1 MSIIVGIDRTPA
13 GQASLAAAIE
23 ATKPMKK
30 KLFIVPVAREGTSLD
45 PDSAAELLEE
55 SKLQASAAG
64 VEASVLATTA
74 GKDSVD
80 EFLRLAADV
89 DASLIVIAM
98 RQRFEVGRFILSNN
112 ALRIMLQADR
122 PVLAVKSALP
132 PMQSGDEALQDLK
145 QIRTR

>member
-1 MSIIVGIDRTPA
+1 LSIIVGIDSTPA

-30 KLFIVPVAREGTSLD
+30 ELFIVPMAREGMKLD
-45 PDSAAELLEE
+45 PASTAELLEVA
-55 SKLQASAAG
+55 KLQASAAG
-64 VEASVLATTA
+64 VQASVLATTA
-74 GKDSVD
+74 EKDLVD
-80 EFLRLAADV
+80 EFLKLAQDV

-112 ALRIMLQADR
+112 ALRILLQADR
-122 PVLAVKSALP
+122 PVLAVKSSQP

-145 QIRTR
+145 QIRAR